1 MGALPFCSTRYS
13 SGERVRPEMR
23 TSSSLLTTGN
33 FFTETVKPESA
44 WTGIENQTTK
54 DVQRPLVTAQ
64 DWIQSPRMVQGRCG
78 EVCMPRCIPMFSG
91 QGQCSLLGRGIHC
104 PGPGRSEA
112 PWGYFSKSLFSPE
125 YQAHVFNCT
134 LDTPKLSIAK
144 IKFTV

>member
-1 MGALPFCSTRYS
+1 MGALPFCSTPYS

-91 QGQCSLLGRGIHC
+91 QQPTLSWAGASIAQDLEGPRLPGDIFLKACSLLNTKLM
-104 PGPGRSEA
+104 
-112 PWGYFSKSLFSPE
+112 FSTAL
-125 YQAHVFNCT
+125 
-134 LDTPKLSIAK
+134 
-144 IKFTV
+144 